1 MAKQSINYSAPNTD
15 LIKGAAAAYGGR
27 GSAGGIITMPGMG
40 TPNPGAAKRE
50 AANNR
55 VATFLN
61 NIPGSDFS
69 FANIPQN
76 QLNTVK
82 DYISEQRKVY
92 ADAALALGQFP
103 PTSSAYADARAAMT
117 DAENNILTLKDQTTT
132 FNTDKEGF
140 LKDYRDGLISEGVDV
155 GTRDALSK
163 LYTDETPWKIE
174 GGRIYGDL
182 NGEMKS
188 VTDAP
193 DYFNKDVEIMNKLST
208 YSTNVY
214 SNPELMQGPMRDD
227 YRLNIMSVLSKNP
240 QESIRSMAA
249 DYGIPF
255 DMDKYGND
263 TNAMVNAAAD
273 LWMQKLDDVAKRGAA
288 AKAEE
293 ERKRLER
300 DKPDPNPFYNTDA
313 QLLFQS
319 IAGSQSNSGVDT
331 GENFRLPLNPA
342 GRKYQVSWGNGNVI
356 FRDKLGKKFID
367 PTTGKETSEFA
378 IRLRDLSPLYGI
390 EFTGANFPGF
400 VSNVDAEQ
408 TILNP
413 AVANPQASGPSQD
426 NSSTTSLNL

>member
-1 MAKQSINYSAPNTD
+1 MAKQSINYSAPNMD
-15 LIKGAAAAYGGR
+15 LIKGAAAAYGAR
-27 GSAGGIITMPGMG
+27 GSAGGLITMPDMS
-40 TPNPGAAKRE
+40 TPNPGAAKRQ

-82 DYISEQRKVY
+82 DYISEQRKIY

-155 GTRDALSK
+155 ETRDALSK

-193 DYFNKDVEIMNKLST
+193 DYFNKDVEIMNTLSK
-208 YSTNVY
+208 YSGTVY

-240 QESIRSMAA
+240 QESIRSMTA

-255 DMDKYGND
+255 DMDQYGND
-263 TNAMVNAAAD
+263 PNAMINAAAD
-273 LWMQKLDDVAKRGAA
+273 LWMAKLDDVAKRGAA

-293 ERKRLER
+293 ERKRLQR
-300 DKPDPNPFYNTDA
+300 LNGGKGNGQFTGWANYGGVPTDVRSGLNVA
-313 QLLFQS
+313 DIDA
-319 IAGSQSNSGVDT
+319 IAAAIVSGNYEGQEFEMRGPKDTAPRKYTLSPAPIPGGFAFVPIGVDAT
-331 GENFRLPLNPA
+331 KSNTFTVEDA
-342 GRKYQVSWGNGNVI
+342 AKYIPGLADAMAQQRGPGVKFNG
-356 FRDKLGKKFID
+356 
-367 PTTGKETSEFA
+367 
-378 IRLRDLSPLYGI
+378 
-390 EFTGANFPGF
+390 
-400 VSNVDAEQ
+400 Q
-408 TILNP
+408 
-413 AVANPQASGPSQD
+413 
-426 NSSTTSLNL
+426 

>member
-15 LIKGAAAAYGGR
+15 LIKGAAAAYGAR
-27 GSAGGIITMPGMG
+27 GSAGGVITMPNMS
-40 TPNPGAAKRE
+40 TPNPGAAKRA

-92 ADAALALGQFP
+92 ADAALTLGQFP

-193 DYFNKDVEIMNKLST
+193 DYFNKDVEIMNTLSK

-214 SNPELMQGPMRDD
+214 SNPELLQGPMRDD

-273 LWMQKLDDVAKRGAA
+273 LWMEKLDDVAKRGNA

-293 ERKRLER
+293 ERKRLSR
-300 DKPDPNPFYNTDA
+300 LTGGKGSGQFTGWANYGGVPTDVR
-313 QLLFQS
+313 
-319 IAGSQSNSGVDT
+319 SGLNVTDIDALAAAIVSGNFEGQEFEMRGPKDT
-331 GENFRLPLNPA
+331 A
-342 GRKYQVSWGNGNVI
+342 VRKYTLAPS
-356 FRDKLGKKFID
+356 
-367 PTTGKETSEFA
+367 PTADGFA
-378 IRLRDLSPLYGI
+378 
-390 EFTGANFPGF
+390 F
-400 VSNVDAEQ
+400 VPMGV
-408 TILNP
+408 P
-413 AVANPQASGPSQD
+413 A
-426 NSSTTSLNL
+426 NSSNTFTVAQATNHIPGLADAIASQKGSVIKFNGQ

>member
-1 MAKQSINYSAPNTD
+1 MAKQSINYSAPNMD
-15 LIKGAAAAYGGR
+15 LIKGAAAAYGAR
-27 GSAGGIITMPGMG
+27 GSAGGLITMPDMS
-40 TPNPGAAKRE
+40 TPNPGAAKRQ

-82 DYISEQRKVY
+82 DYISEQRKIY

-103 PTSSAYADARAAMT
+103 PTSSAYADARAVMT
-117 DAENNILTLKDQTTT
+117 DAENNILTLKDQTNT

-140 LKDYRDGLISEGVDV
+140 LKDYRDGLISEGVDIE
-155 GTRDALSK
+155 TRDALSK

-193 DYFNKDVEIMNKLST
+193 DYFNKDVEIMNTLSK

-240 QESIRSMAA
+240 QESIRSMTA

-255 DMDKYGND
+255 DIDKYGND
-263 TNAMVNAAAD
+263 TNAMINAAAD
-273 LWMQKLDDVAKRGAA
+273 LWMEKLDDVASRGAA
-288 AKAEE
+288 AKAEQ
-293 ERKRLER
+293 ERKRLQ
-300 DKPDPNPFYNTDA
+300 
-313 QLLFQS
+313 QLN
-319 IAGSQSNSGVDT
+319 GG
-331 GENFRLPLNPA
+331 
-342 GRKYQVSWGNGNVI
+342 KGNGQ
-356 FRDKLGKKFID
+356 
-367 PTTGKETSEFA
+367 
-378 IRLRDLSPLYGI
+378 
-390 EFTGANFPGF
+390 FTGWANYGGVPTH
-400 VSNVDAEQ
+400 V
-408 TILNP
+408 
-413 AVANPQASGPSQD
+413 ASGLKFPEITNMGNAIAAGDFSKPFKFKGPTD
-426 NSSTTSLNL
+426 TEARNYILGDFTVKEGEPKEMYFVPENEPATSGNIISLKTAYDYIPGLYDAAQKAVGAGKPQF

>member
-1 MAKQSINYSAPNTD
+1 MAKQSINYSAPSMD
-15 LIKGAAAAYGGR
+15 LIKGAAAAYGAR
-27 GSAGGIITMPGMG
+27 GSSGGLITMPSMS
-40 TPNPGAAKRE
+40 TPNPGAAKRQ

-82 DYISEQRKVY
+82 DYISEQRKIY

-117 DAENNILTLKDQTTT
+117 DAENNILTLKEQTTT
-132 FNTDKEGF
+132 FNADKEGF
-140 LKDYRDGLISEGVDV
+140 LKDYRDGLISEGVPV
-155 GTRDALSK
+155 ETRDALSK

-182 NGEMKS
+182 NGEIKS

-193 DYFNKDVEIMNKLST
+193 DYFNKDVEIMNTLSK
-208 YSTNVY
+208 YSGAVY

-240 QESIRSMAA
+240 QESIRSMTA

-263 TNAMVNAAAD
+263 PNAMINAAAN
-273 LWMQKLDDVAKRGAA
+273 LWMEKLDDVAKRGAA
-288 AKAEE
+288 AKAEQ
-293 ERKRLER
+293 ERKRLAQLNGGR
-300 DKPDPNPFYNTDA
+300 GQSTNPFYNTDA

-319 IAGSQSNSGVDT
+319 IANSESNSGIDT
-331 GENFRLPLNPA
+331 GENFRLPRNPA
-342 GRKYQVSWGNGNVI
+342 GRKYQVSWSNGNVV

-390 EFTGANFPGF
+390 EFTGANFPGS
-400 VSNVDAEQ
+400 VSNVDIEQ
-408 TILNP
+408 TVINP
-413 AVANPQASGPSQD
+413 AVATQESIGPRQKPQF
-426 NSSTTSLNL
+426 

>member
-15 LIKGAAAAYGGR
+15 LIKGAAAAYSGR

-163 LYTDETPWKIE
+163 LYTDETPWRIE
-174 GGRIYGDL
+174 SGRIYGDL

-208 YSTNVY
+208 YSTTIY
-214 SNPELMQGPMRDD
+214 SNPELMRGPMRDD

-273 LWMQKLDDVAKRGAA
+273 LWMGKLDDVAKRGAA

-293 ERKRLER
+293 ERKKLNGGNKSGQFTGWANYGGVPTHVASGLKLPEIT
-300 DKPDPNPFYNTDA
+300 NMGN
-313 QLLFQS
+313 S
-319 IAGSQSNSGVDT
+319 IAAGDFSKPFKFKGPTDTEARNYVLGDYATTPGEPLEMYFVPRDEPATSGNIISLKTAYEYIPGLYDAAQKAV
-331 GENFRLPLNPA
+331 GA
-342 GRKYQVSWGNGNVI
+342 RK
-356 FRDKLGKKFID
+356 
-367 PTTGKETSEFA
+367 
-378 IRLRDLSPLYGI
+378 
-390 EFTGANFPGF
+390 
-400 VSNVDAEQ
+400 
-408 TILNP
+408 
-413 AVANPQASGPSQD
+413 PQF
-426 NSSTTSLNL
+426 